1 MFLFNSCSKN
11 DNEDC
16 YFVPEITTN
25 MDKSHPCLSTG
36 IIEIIAPIDVN
47 FTYKIDQGN
56 FQHNTVFE
64 NISAGK
70 HILTIKD
77 YNGCET
83 SKEIKVD
90 TITNGSRF
98 AEVATILK
106 TRCSMCHSG
115 INPQAGIDFTRICD
129 ILNHWD
135 RIQARAVDGNPS
147 PMPPTGIIPIV
158 ERNKILDWINTG
170 HLYEE

>member
-1 MFLFNSCSKN
+1 MNKNRFIYWSILFAMFLFNSCSKN

-77 YNGCET
+77 YL
-83 SKEIKVD
+83 IV
-90 TITNGSRF
+90 RF
-98 AEVATILK
+98 L
-106 TRCSMCHSG
+106 S
-115 INPQAGIDFTRICD
+115 
-129 ILNHWD
+129 
-135 RIQARAVDGNPS
+135 
-147 PMPPTGIIPIV
+147 
-158 ERNKILDWINTG
+158 
-170 HLYEE
+170 